1 MKKTREW
8 LLGMTG
14 FVALAAT
21 FLFAGCGQETSGLV
35 APGGNGGDPG
45 ALQYVLDNYGD
56 PFAHET
62 DADGSGLTPLGK
74 TFKLKVDG
82 DSATIGVDGGTL
94 EMQMRGFKSK
104 LKIPKNALSA
114 DVVISVEGVL
124 VSTPFCEVLLYDFS
138 PDGLV
143 FNLPAS
149 LEVDAGKLEKGTT
162 FNLFWWN
169 PDTSAWEFQQECV
182 VDHHK
187 IEFEVHH
194 FSKYGIAR
202 N

>member
-1 MKKTREW
+1 
-8 LLGMTG
+8 MTG
-14 FVALAAT
+14 LVALTAVL
-21 FLFAGCGQETSGLV
+21 LFVGCGRETDSPV
-35 APGGNGGDPG
+35 APGGNGGGPG
-45 ALQYVLDNYGD
+45 ALLYVLDNYGD
-56 PFAHET
+56 PFAH
-62 DADGSGLTPLGK
+62 DANADGGGLTPLGK

-82 DSATIGVDGGTL
+82 DSATVGVDGGKL
-94 EMQMRGFKSK
+94 EMQMRGFKSS
-104 LKIPKNALSA
+104 LDIPKNALSA

-169 PDTSAWEFQQECV
+169 PESSTWEFQQECV

-187 IEFEVHH
+187 IEFEVQH

-202 N
+202 K